1 MIRRDGYRLR
11 LRWPIA
17 RGWFEPSC
25 WGDDR
30 RVCIGFVKPWVWV
43 RDWRHYKPENRI
55 VDMGAIP
62 ELKNDGGQLY
72 EFFRSLER

>member
-11 LRWPIA
+11 LRWPVT
-17 RGWFEPSC
+17 RGYFDPYN
-25 WGDDR
+25 GDDMR
-30 RVCIGFVKPWVWV
+30 RCIGLCKPWVWV
-43 RDWRHYKPENRI
+43 RDWRHYKPEYRI

-62 ELKNDGGQLY
+62 ELKPDGGQLY